1 MKLFDNFKKRVK
13 RVKTMIEDEK
23 RGFSDLTIYND
34 FNQIHEGYKE
44 ETPLENILILM
55 NEFSV
60 LNVEILGSSFK
71 QIPSDNP
78 GKLTLIR
85 YRKFN
90 YFLQFHDHE
99 TQENFHLIINEKNFK
114 ELL

>member
-1 MKLFDNFKKRVK
+1 MKLFDNFKKRLK
-13 RVKTMIEDEK
+13 RVKVMMENEK
-23 RGFSDLTIYND
+23 RGFSDLTVY
-34 FNQIHEGYKE
+34 FNIEQIHEGYSI
-44 ETPLENILILM
+44 ETPLEKILLAM

-60 LNVEILGSSFK
+60 LNIEALGSDFK

-85 YRKFN
+85 YRKLN

>member
-1 MKLFDNFKKRVK
+1 MKLFDDLQKRVK
-13 RVKTMIEDEK
+13 RVKTMMEDDK
-23 RGFSDLTIYND
+23 RGFSDLTIYSD
-34 FNQIHEGYKE
+34 FNQIHEGYGI
-44 ETPLENILILM
+44 ETPLENILIAM
-55 NEFSV
+55 AEFSV
-60 LNVEILGSSFK
+60 LDIEVLGSDFK
-71 QIPSDNP
+71 QIPSNNP

-85 YRKFN
+85 YRKLN

>member
-1 MKLFDNFKKRVK
+1 MKLFDNFKKRLK
-13 RVKTMIEDEK
+13 RVKVMMENDK
-23 RGFSDLTIYND
+23 RGFSDITVYFGID
-34 FNQIHEGYKE
+34 QIHEGYTTK
-44 ETPLENILILM
+44 TPLEKILLAM
-55 NEFSV
+55 DEFSV
-60 LNVEILGSSFK
+60 LNVEVLGSEFK

-85 YRKFN
+85 YRKLN

-99 TQENFHLIINEKNFK
+99 TQENFHLIIHENNFK

>member
-1 MKLFDNFKKRVK
+1 MKLFDDLKKRFK
-13 RVKTMIEDEK
+13 RVKTMMEDDK
-23 RGFSDLTIYND
+23 RGFSDLTIYSD
-34 FNQIHEGYKE
+34 FNQIYEGYGI
-44 ETPLENILILM
+44 ETPLENILIAM
-55 NEFSV
+55 AEFSV
-60 LNVEILGSSFK
+60 LDIEVLGSDFK
-71 QIPSDNP
+71 QIPSNNP

-85 YRKFN
+85 YRKLN